1 MLAYFR
7 RCIYE
12 LAERLPMSK
21 EAAEAAVSTQCGF
34 ANGAAK
40 KRQKPQSARSATLR
54 MALLTL
60 SLHHADRLNSHAS
73 ASNDLYALKFFFH

>member
-21 EAAEAAVSTQCGF
+21 EAAEAAISTQCGF
-34 ANGAAK
+34 AN
-40 KRQKPQSARSATLR
+40 SAPD
-54 MALLTL
+54 L
-60 SLHHADRLNSHAS
+60 SLHHADRLDSHAS
-73 ASNDLYALKFFFH
+73 APDDLYALKFFFH

>member
-34 ANGAAK
+34 AN
-40 KRQKPQSARSATLR
+40 
-54 MALLTL
+54 ALLTL